1 MNDEQR
7 RGEEAK
13 RILAEPLVVEA
24 FAEVEAAILAN
35 LRTVDVG
42 AMDAMRDWVVSL
54 QLLGKV
60 KQHIE
65 QVMVTGELSA
75 LANSDQK
82 TRIA

>member
-1 MNDEQR
+1 MNEEQR

-35 LRTVDVG
+35 LRIVDVG